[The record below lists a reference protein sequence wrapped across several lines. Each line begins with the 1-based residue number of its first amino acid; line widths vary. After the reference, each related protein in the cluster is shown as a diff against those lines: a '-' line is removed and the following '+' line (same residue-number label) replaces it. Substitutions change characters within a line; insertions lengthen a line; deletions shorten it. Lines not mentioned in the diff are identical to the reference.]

1 MKRYAAIVLAVLML
15 FLCGCGSG
23 KEGNKSPEN
32 KDPETTLQ
40 PESEGPATTAQ
51 PENEGPETTAQSHSD
66 GPEAPTDDKEL
77 FTLFL
82 ESWKSREVDAVY
94 DHCAEDIKNLVNPE
108 GFAKGLF
115 SVNDVFGEINDFS
128 DIECVDEAG
137 MKKFTCT
144 VLFENVEANLEVFI
158 SNKTI
163 MGYNYEMDFIT
174 PFEYSPADSIT
185 ERYFSIDTGKYK
197 LNAVYTDSG
206 KENAPSVLLI
216 PGSGPGDYNET
227 AGLLVPFE
235 EIARKLAGNGI
246 NSLRMEKRTE
256 RFAADFLPTDG
267 MEEEYFEDFGNA
279 YEWLAEKDGK
289 ENVYLLGHSLGSQ
302 VAIELAD
309 RYDVSGL
316 VLMNGTPRHLADILC
331 DQYINLDPGNKESYL
346 YLAELAR
353 AATKEAAA
361 GAYFYGATDNYWAS
375 YNELKPVDTLKK
387 LDIPTLIINSHS
399 DAQIFE
405 TDIEEWKKEFTDRG
419 NVSIVIFDD
428 INHFGYV
435 GALSGTSDIYKPLQF
450 SDTLVDT
457 VVGFIE

>member
-1 MKRYAAIVLAVLML
+1 MKNFFLVFLLLCLMTMAA
-15 FLCGCGSG
+15 CGS
-23 KEGNKSPEN
+23 KTDTSISEERKQ
-32 KDPETTLQ
+32 PETPVIT
-40 PESEGPATTAQ
+40 ATTEPKDTPVEADDV
-51 PENEGPETTAQSHSD
+51 SD
-66 GPEAPTDDKEL
+66 DVSVPANDEEV
-77 FTLFL
+77 FTLFI
-82 ESWKSREVDAVY
+82 ESWKSRGVDAVY
-94 DHCAEDIKNLVNPE
+94 DYCSEDIKNLVNLE

-115 SVNDVFGEINDFS
+115 CVNDVFGEINDFS
-128 DIECVDEAG
+128 DIKCVDENS
-137 MKKFTCT
+137 MKIYTCNA
-144 VLFENVEANLEVFI
+144 LFENVEADLEVVI

-163 MGYNYEMDFIT
+163 MGYNCEMDFIT
-174 PFEYSPADSIT
+174 PFEYSPADGIT
-185 ERYFSIDTGKYK
+185 ERYFSIDTGKYE

-216 PGSGPGDYNET
+216 PGSGPSDYNET

-267 MEEEYFEDFGNA
+267 MEKEYFEDFGNA

-302 VAIELAD
+302 IAIELAD

-316 VLMNGTPRHLADILC
+316 VLMNGTPRHLADVLC

-346 YLAELAR
+346 YLAELAK
-353 AATKEAAA
+353 AATKENAV
-361 GAYFYGATDNYWAS
+361 GAYYYGATDNYWAS
-375 YNELKPVDTLKK
+375 YNELNPVDTLKK

-405 TDIEEWKKEFTDRG
+405 TDIEEWKKEFTNRG
-419 NVSIVIFDD
+419 KVSIAIIDD

-435 GALSGTSDIYKPLQF
+435 GAISGTSDIYKPLPF
-450 SDTLVDT
+450 SDELVDT
-457 VVGFIE
+457 VVGFIEKFVEQNE

>member
-1 MKRYAAIVLAVLML
+1 MKNCFLVFLLFCLMTMAA
-15 FLCGCGSG
+15 CGSKTDTG
-23 KEGNKSPEN
+23 ISEEREQ
-32 KDPETTLQ
+32 PET
-40 PESEGPATTAQ
+40 SIIAATTEPKA
-51 PENEGPETTAQSHSD
+51 
-66 GPEAPTDDKEL
+66 APVEVDDVSEDVPLPADDEEL
-77 FTLFL
+77 FTLFI
-82 ESWKSREVDAVY
+82 ESWKSCEVDAVY
-94 DHCAEDIKNLVNPE
+94 DYCAKDIKNLVDLE

-115 SVNDVFGEINDFS
+115 CVNDVFGEINDFS
-128 DIECVDEAG
+128 DIECVDENG
-137 MKKFTCT
+137 MKKFTCN
-144 VLFENVEANLEVFI
+144 VLFENVEADLEVII

-163 MGYNYEMDFIT
+163 MGYNCEMDFIT
-174 PFEYSPADSIT
+174 PFEYSPADGIT
-185 ERYFSIDTGKYK
+185 ERYFSIDTGKYE

-216 PGSGPGDYNET
+216 PGSGPSDYNET

-235 EIARKLAGNGI
+235 EIARKLAANGI

-256 RFAADFLPTDG
+256 RFAADFLSTDG

-302 VAIELAD
+302 IAIELAD

-316 VLMNGTPRHLADILC
+316 ILMNGTPRHLADILC

-353 AATKEAAA
+353 AATKETAA
-361 GAYFYGATDNYWAS
+361 GAYYYNATDNYWAD

-387 LDIPTLIINSHS
+387 LDIPALIINSHS

-435 GALSGTSDIYKPLQF
+435 GAISGMSDIYKPLQF
-450 SDTLVDT
+450 SDVLVDT
-457 VVGFIE
+457 VVGFIEKYWGQNE

>member
-1 MKRYAAIVLAVLML
+1 MKNCFLVFLLLCLMMMAA
-15 FLCGCGSG
+15 CGS
-23 KEGNKSPEN
+23 KTDTSKSEE
-32 KDPETTLQ
+32 KKQPETPIITNTTEPKDTSVEADDVSDDVSL
-40 PESEGPATTAQ
+40 PAND
-51 PENEGPETTAQSHSD
+51 E
-66 GPEAPTDDKEL
+66 EL
-77 FTLFL
+77 FTLFI
-82 ESWKSREVDAVY
+82 ESWKSHEVDAVY
-94 DHCAEDIKNLVNPE
+94 DYCSEDIKSLVNLE
-108 GFAKGLF
+108 GFAKGLLC
-115 SVNDVFGEINDFS
+115 VNDVFGEINDFS
-128 DIECVDEAG
+128 DIKCVDETG
-137 MKKFTCT
+137 MKKFTCNI
-144 VLFENVEANLEVFI
+144 LFENAEADLEVVI
-158 SNKTI
+158 SDKTI

-185 ERYFSIDTGKYK
+185 ERYFSIDTGKYE

-256 RFAADFLPTDG
+256 RFGADFLPTDS

-302 VAIELAD
+302 IAIGLAD

-316 VLMNGTPRHLADILC
+316 VLMNGTPRHLADVLC
-331 DQYINLDPGNKESYL
+331 DQYINLDPGNKEAYL
-346 YLAELAR
+346 SLAELAR
-353 AATKEAAA
+353 AVTKKTAV
-361 GAYFYGATDNYWAS
+361 GAYYYGATDSYWAH

-405 TDIEEWKKEFTDRG
+405 TDIEEWKKEFTNRG
-419 NVSIVIFDD
+419 NVSIVIIDD

-435 GALSGTSDIYKPLQF
+435 GALSGTTDIYKPLQF
-450 SDTLVDT
+450 SDVLIDT
-457 VVGFIE
+457 VVGFIEKHG